1 MIESVKE
8 SKKRKRNERSDVLKQ
23 KKLHGQ
29 FLTKLKKLQGKK
41 KRHRSIKR
49 GTESIIISAQEQVIR
64 TNQNLPSYIL
74 Q

>member
-8 SKKRKRNERSDVLKQ
+8 FKKRKRNERSDVLKQ

-41 KRHRSIKR
+41 IAMAK
-49 GTESIIISAQEQVIR
+49 T
-64 TNQNLPSYIL
+64 
-74 Q
+74 